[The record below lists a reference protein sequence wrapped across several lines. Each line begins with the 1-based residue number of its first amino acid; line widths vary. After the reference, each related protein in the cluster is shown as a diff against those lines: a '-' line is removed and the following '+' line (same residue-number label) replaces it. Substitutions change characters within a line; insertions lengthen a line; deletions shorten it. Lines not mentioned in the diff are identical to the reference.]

1 MEKEGIELHM
11 DINAMLVIPEWLRA
25 KMGLTQEVEDDAD
38 EKPCDCD
45 DESCEDCEDAEERA
59 HRKALDE
66 LLKVLAD
73 SGSSGVSYTVH
84 HHVHRRKPRL

>member
-25 KMGLTQEVEDDAD
+25 KMGLTQEVKDDAD

-45 DESCEDCEDAEERA
+45 DESSEDFDDAEEKA
-59 HRKALDE
+59 HRTALDE
-66 LLKVLAD
+66 LLKTLAD
-73 SGSSGVSYTVH
+73 LDSSNVACTVRR
-84 HHVHRRKPRL
+84 HVHRGKSRM